1 MQKYGY
7 SLTFF
12 FQYKERTYASALIRE
27 NTVSENAFS
36 RSIYA
41 VKNIEVNS
49 KYKT

>member
-12 FQYKERTYASALIRE
+12 FQYKERTYDSALIRE

-36 RSIYA
+36 RRFYA

-49 KYKT
+49 KR